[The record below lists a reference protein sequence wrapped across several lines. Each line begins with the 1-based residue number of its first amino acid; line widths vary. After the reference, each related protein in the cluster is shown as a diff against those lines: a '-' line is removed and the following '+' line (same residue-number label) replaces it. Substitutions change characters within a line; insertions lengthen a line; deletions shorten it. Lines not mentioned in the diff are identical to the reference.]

1 MHHPSTI
8 KNSSL
13 RELNHAIEEIR
24 DPEDKSIAEHM
35 LVVVKA
41 LEVGANVDRLVK
53 CTGYRRDYIEGIS
66 LRMRKAELW
75 VGELV
80 DDREWWDHRS
90 DPSPGI
96 FWHGLVAQGV
106 LNRVPNPNGGC
117 TYLDAETG
125 EVSGEWNP
133 PSRKVSH
140 QPS

>member
-1 MHHPSTI
+1 L
-8 KNSSL
+8 K
-13 RELNHAIEEIR
+13 ELKRAVAEMRN
-24 DPEDKSIAEHM
+24 PEHKSITEYM
-35 LVVVKA
+35 TVVVQA

-53 CTGYRRDYIEGIS
+53 CTGYRRDYIERIS

-90 DPSPGI
+90 DPAWGI
-96 FWHGLVAQGV
+96 FRYGLVAQGT

-117 TYLDAETG
+117 AYLDAETG
-125 EVSGEWNP
+125 EFSGEWDP
-133 PSRKVSH
+133 QSRRVSH